1 MNICSIGDDLVDG
14 IVKVI
19 DELGRLILAKE
30 VQIESQLEEIDKLKR
45 KIEMIECYIDALE
58 GYTDAYE
65 PTA

>member
-1 MNICSIGDDLVDG
+1 MDG